1 MAQNSKRF
9 SMSINA
15 HLGHYPADQKFE
27 FSFLSRGDHNSG
39 DTDVLEKAMTLGGKS
54 AELKNMEQPS
64 TDRLESTPSDIEAA
78 YSLSLRHETALA
90 WVMPDGWEP
99 RHG

>member
-1 MAQNSKRF
+1 
-9 SMSINA
+9 
-15 HLGHYPADQKFE
+15 
-27 FSFLSRGDHNSG
+27 
-39 DTDVLEKAMTLGGKS
+39 MTLGGKS

>member
-1 MAQNSKRF
+1 MTPGTK
-9 SMSINA
+9 
-15 HLGHYPADQKFE
+15 ADE
-27 FSFLSRGDHNSG
+27 R
-39 DTDVLEKAMTLGGKS
+39 
-54 AELKNMEQPS
+54 KNMEQPS
-64 TDRLESTPSDIEAA
+64 TDKLELMPTDIEIA